1 MTTDKTPATL
11 ATAKHGGCVQLKDFP
26 SPGGQGALASLP
38 LYRLADDANGN
49 RGLHRDD
56 TGSWVKLQDVERAL
70 AARQPIQS
78 VSADEAPFGMTTAEK
93 TAWARGANDAIEE
106 YAARQPVGEPVA
118 WLLISEAGTA
128 IGATRHARERESWEA
143 AGGTTEPLYATPR
156 VQDVDGYQA
165 AFYELADMLGIPA
178 QPCSPKVVWE
188 AQMRPA
194 LQAAITAQ
202 GPVPMV
208 LHCPRCHVQHI
219 DAPDERTPGWQN
231 PPHRSHLCHGCGLIW
246 RPADVPTIGVEC
258 TQTVGRGDTPFVP
271 PLSTRPVACLLFDRN
286 GVLRRTRPFTTDG
299 QYVFDAG
306 TLARLNEGNPQL
318 APFKAKLV
326 YASPTTNPAD
336 LSEYRDAVMHAYGIV
351 EPDEYCEKLGELLDL
366 IDSQAVG
373 KPVARLIEAIEGE
386 CSGLAI
392 NNETAAAILAHVFPL
407 GHAPAAYMVDGRL
420 EQGLFFDKAA
430 AENMAAM
437 NAGDVVPLFRPTA
450 QAVDLSEFRDAV
462 QYAHDMGSESK
473 RQDRARLLALIDGK
487 AAGNG

>member
-11 ATAKHGGCVQLKDFP
+11 ATAKHGGCVQLGDGWSGWATQYPGKMPKLCGAREIAELNHYPEEGQRLIFLSEQPVQAGALADAARAALPFVAYAFSQGMTGAEEAGRAIETALSAQP
-26 SPGGQGALASLP
+26 SPGGQG
-38 LYRLADDANGN
+38 DA
-49 RGLHRDD
+49 
-56 TGSWVKLQDVERAL
+56 RA
-70 AARQPIQS
+70 Q
-78 VSADEAPFGMTTAEK
+78 F
-93 TAWARGANDAIEE
+93 EE
-106 YAARQPVGEPVA
+106 YRGGDFERDAQGYYVNARTAQDWAMWQAALAARQPVGEPVA
-118 WLLISEAGTA
+118 WLLISEAGNA

-156 VQDVDGYQA
+156 VQNVDGYQA

-178 QPCSPKVVWE
+178 QPCAPKVVWE

-194 LQAAITAQ
+194 LQAAIAAQ

-208 LHCPRCHVQHI
+208 LHCPRCHLQHI
-219 DAPDERTPGWQN
+219 DAPDERTPDWKN

-246 RPADVPTIGVEC
+246 RPADVPTIGVESA
-258 TQTVGRGDTPFVP
+258 QTTGKNDTPFAP
-271 PLSTRPVACLLFDRN
+271 QLSTRPVACLLFDRN

-351 EPDEYCEKLGELLDL
+351 EPDEYCEKLGELLDV

-373 KPVARLIEAIEGE
+373 K
-386 CSGLAI
+386 
-392 NNETAAAILAHVFPL
+392 
-407 GHAPAAYMVDGRL
+407 
-420 EQGLFFDKAA
+420 
-430 AENMAAM
+430 
-437 NAGDVVPLFRPTA
+437 
-450 QAVDLSEFRDAV
+450 
-462 QYAHDMGSESK
+462 
-473 RQDRARLLALIDGK
+473 
-487 AAGNG
+487 